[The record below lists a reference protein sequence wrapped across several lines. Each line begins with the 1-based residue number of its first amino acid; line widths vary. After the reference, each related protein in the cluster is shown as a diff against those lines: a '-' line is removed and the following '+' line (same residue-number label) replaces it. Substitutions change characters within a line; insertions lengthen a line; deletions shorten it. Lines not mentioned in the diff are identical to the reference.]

1 MKKLVPHKHQ
11 HEIKAW
17 ASGAKIQ
24 VKYTFDGVSDW
35 LDTEKPGW
43 FIDENYRVKPI
54 PDVVIET
61 VMQLNAA
68 DGTSFPGAEYNTS
81 TENNLRL
88 SFNGFTG
95 ALKKAEVI

>member
-1 MKKLVPHKHQ
+1 MKTVPHKHQ

-17 ASGAKIQ
+17 ADGAQIQ
-24 VKYTFDGVSDW
+24 ARQFDGPWQDCVHSPSW
-35 LDTEKPGW
+35 SKFLE
-43 FIDENYRVKPI
+43 YRVKPI

-95 ALKKAEVI
+95 KLRKAEVI